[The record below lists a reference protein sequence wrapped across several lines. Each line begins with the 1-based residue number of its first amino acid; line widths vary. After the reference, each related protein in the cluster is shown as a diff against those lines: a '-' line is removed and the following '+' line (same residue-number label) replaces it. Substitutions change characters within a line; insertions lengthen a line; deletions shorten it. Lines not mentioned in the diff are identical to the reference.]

1 METLVGTKLAPAT
14 ALLGDYHS
22 HGSGL
27 ENCEPVGGQN
37 VGERILVVDDNHD
50 AADALAKLI
59 QSFGY
64 EARAVYGGKQ
74 AVEETVSF
82 QPDMAL
88 LDIGMPDLDGYATVQ
103 ELRQRRGQVHLIVV
117 AVTGHN
123 SDEDKRHAYES
134 GFDLHVA
141 KPMDVKTLKELL
153 RLVDPEHE
161 NSAA

>member
-1 METLVGTKLAPAT
+1 M
-14 ALLGDYHS
+14 
-22 HGSGL
+22 
-27 ENCEPVGGQN
+27 
-37 VGERILVVDDNHD
+37 GERILVVDDNHD

-59 QSFGY
+59 RSFGY

-74 AVEETVSF
+74 AVAETVAF
-82 QPDMAL
+82 QPDMVL

-103 ELRQRRGQVHLIVV
+103 EIRQRRGQVHLIVV

-141 KPMDVKTLKELL
+141 KPMDVETLKDLL